1 LLGREEARQDG
12 RTARR
17 TYQRPHRGCGRECR
31 RWSRT
36 SRECLRRRTGL
47 GGVNEQLEVAIVGS
61 DIPWMVMKV
70 VSIVAGGLASWAGE
84 LRGATCYRKT
94 RLCLNRCSPD
104 MSNLIIR
111 SGTAAEEEA
120 VVRKWSSWVERRYGS
135 VRRAGGG
142 SGRAEVSDRTARR
155 KDSGFCSSAVLAR
168 ARESGGR
175 RRTAIYESGA
185 SDDVIGLSREGSAQ
199 VEKRSGRGV
208 FAFAGGG
215 GQSRQ
220 RKDAWR

>member
-1 LLGREEARQDG
+1 
-12 RTARR
+12 
-17 TYQRPHRGCGRECR
+17 
-31 RWSRT
+31 
-36 SRECLRRRTGL
+36 
-47 GGVNEQLEVAIVGS
+47 VNEQLEVAIVGS

-70 VSIVAGGLASWAGE
+70 VSIVAGWRVGLASWAGE

-120 VVRKWSSWVERRYGS
+120 VVRKWSSWVERRYGR

-185 SDDVIGLSREGSAQ
+185 SDDVIGLSREG
-199 VEKRSGRGV
+199 
-208 FAFAGGG
+208 
-215 GQSRQ
+215 
-220 RKDAWR
+220 